1 MRQET
6 LSIVDHPAGTGS
18 VALKAFNRIA
28 DAWHLSRPERRQLLA
43 ISDRTADRWRDPAKA
58 GPTRD
63 QLERVS
69 YILGIY
75 TGLAAIFESSPLSI
89 EWVRR
94 DNVDFGGGSPLAR
107 MLAGNVGDLA
117 FVRAYVDAWRA
128 GW

>member
-1 MRQET
+1 LGRS
-6 LSIVDHPAGTGS
+6 LPAPGR
-18 VALKAFNRIA
+18 VAVKAFNRIA
-28 DAWHLSRPERRQLLA
+28 DAWKLTRPERRQLLA

-69 YILGIY
+69 YILGIHA
-75 TGLAAIFESSPLSI
+75 GLAAIFEDAPLAL

-94 DNVDFGGGSPLAR
+94 NNLDFGGASPLDR
-107 MLAGNVGDLA
+107 MLGGNVGDLA
-117 FVRAYVDAWRA
+117 FVRAYIDAWRA

>member
-1 MRQET
+1 MTRK
-6 LSIVDHPAGTGS
+6 SPAAGP
-18 VALKAFNRIA
+18 VALKAFNRVA
-28 DAWHLSRPERRQLLA
+28 DAWGLSRVERQRLLA
-43 ISDRTADRWRDPAKA
+43 ISDRTADRWRDPKKA

-63 QLERVS
+63 QLERIS

-75 TGLAAIFESSPLSI
+75 AGLAAIFESSPFALA
-89 EWVRR
+89 WVRR
-94 DNVDFGGGSPLAR
+94 KNLDFGGASPLDR

>member
-1 MRQET
+1 MVGS
-6 LSIVDHPAGTGS
+6 LPATGP

-28 DAWHLSRPERRQLLA
+28 DAWNLNRPERRLLLA

-58 GPTRD
+58 APTRD

-69 YILGIY
+69 YILGIH
-75 TGLAAIFESSPLSI
+75 TGLAAIFEGAPLAL

-94 DNVDFGGGSPLAR
+94 NNLDFGGGSPLDR
-107 MLAGNVGDLA
+107 MLGGNVGDLA

>member
-1 MRQET
+1 MIRPRPT
-6 LSIVDHPAGTGS
+6 AGP

-28 DAWHLSRPERRQLLA
+28 DAWKLTRAERQRLLA
-43 ISDRTADRWRDPAKA
+43 ISDRTGDRWRDPKKA

-69 YILGIY
+69 YVLGIHA
-75 TGLAAIFESSPLSI
+75 GLAAIFE
-89 EWVRR
+89 
-94 DNVDFGGGSPLAR
+94 GSPLAVEWVRHKNLDFGDAAPLDR